1 MRPKGYAAT
10 MTGPRKRLDHLLVER
25 KLAET
30 RQRARSAIMAGLVRV
45 NGEEVDKPGHMVHHG
60 ACVDLVGP
68 DHPYVSRGGVK
79 LEQALQAFSID
90 VRGLTILDVG
100 ASTGGFTDCLLQ
112 HGAKKL
118 VAVDVGYGQ
127 LAWSLRNDP
136 RVVVLER
143 TNIRHLQK
151 VSIEED
157 IDGAVIDTSFISLRI
172 VVPATLR
179 HLKKGGFL
187 LALIKPQF
195 EVGKGVV
202 GKGGVVRDVGLQ
214 KRAVDNLLGFFARLG
229 LEVRGTMESPL
240 TGAKGN
246 REYFVYLRY
255 L

>member
-1 MRPKGYAAT
+1 MAHQ
-10 MTGPRKRLDHLLVER
+10 RKRLDQLLVER

-30 RQRARSAIMAGLVRV
+30 RQRARSAIMAGLARV
-45 NGEEVDKPGHMVHHG
+45 DGKVVDKPGHLVNPS
-60 ACVDLVGP
+60 ALVDLIGP
-68 DHPYVSRGGVK
+68 EHPYVSRGGIK
-79 LEQALQAFSID
+79 LEAALKAFSIE

-112 HGAKKL
+112 HRARRV

-136 RVVVLER
+136 RVLVLER
-143 TNIRHLQK
+143 TNIRHL
-151 VSIEED
+151 STLEIGED
-157 IDGAVIDTSFISLRI
+157 VDGAVIDTSFISLRI

-179 HLKKGGFL
+179 HLTKGSFI

-195 EVGKGVV
+195 EAGKGQV
-202 GKGGVVRDVGLQ
+202 GKGGVVRDGELQ
-214 KRAVDNLLGFFARLG
+214 KKLVGDLTEFFSGLG
-229 LEVRGTMESPL
+229 LDVRGTIESPIA
-240 TGAKGN
+240 GAKGN

>member
-1 MRPKGYAAT
+1 MMARQ
-10 MTGPRKRLDHLLVER
+10 RKRLDQLLVER

-45 NGEEVDKPGHMVHHG
+45 GGQVVDKPGHMVHP
-60 ACVDLVGP
+60 AASVELIGP

-79 LEQALQAFSID
+79 LEAALEAFSID

-112 HGAKKL
+112 HGAKKV

-143 TNIRHLQK
+143 TNIRHLSALE
-151 VSIEED
+151 VEED

-172 VVPATLR
+172 VAPVTLR
-179 HLKKGGFL
+179 HLKKDSFL

-195 EVGKGVV
+195 EAGKDMV
-202 GKGGVVRDVGLQ
+202 GKGGVVRDVELQ
-214 KRAVDNLLGFFARLG
+214 KRVVADLVEFFTRLG
-229 LEVRGTMESPL
+229 LEVRGTMKSPL

-246 REYFVYLRY
+246 REYFTYLRY
-255 L
+255 P